1 MNEKSS
7 RSHAIF
13 IITVEMSD
21 TKGPLENRV
30 RVGKL
35 NLVDLAGSERQ
46 NKTNS
51 EVRLNICHVY
61 TRYNLV
67 YSLYICVFFLIDTRD
82 DGILN
87 VA

>member
-51 EVRLNICHVY
+51 EVRLYIFHVY

-67 YSLYICVFFLIDTRD
+67 YLLYICVFF
-82 DGILN
+82 N
-87 VA
+87 

>member
-1 MNEKSS
+1 MNERSS

-21 TKGPLENRV
+21 TMGPLENRV

-51 EVRLNICHVY
+51 EVGHNVTYITSIVSIESHLVSIIFLNNI
-61 TRYNLV
+61 
-67 YSLYICVFFLIDTRD
+67 F
-82 DGILN
+82 
-87 VA
+87 